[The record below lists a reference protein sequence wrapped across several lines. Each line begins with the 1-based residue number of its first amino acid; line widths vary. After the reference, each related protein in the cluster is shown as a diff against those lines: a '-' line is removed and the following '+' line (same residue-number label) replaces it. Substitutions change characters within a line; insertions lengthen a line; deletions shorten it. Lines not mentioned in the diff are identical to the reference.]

1 MPSGRKGVLKSKF
14 GGDRYFSTLNGLVH
28 TFITVGRKCAA
39 MGGRGKKKKGEKGD
53 SEEKTRQESEKRVRG
68 LTEEIKEGGRL
79 FSEAAPLFWPLSM
92 KEITAPGNLHK
103 HAPLLPPPLFMINEI
118 RLAFAH
124 RFGDVIADN
133 CLSLPKL
140 EAALVDA
147 FITTVCS
154 K

>member
-1 MPSGRKGVLKSKF
+1 MR
-14 GGDRYFSTLNGLVH
+14 
-28 TFITVGRKCAA
+28 
-39 MGGRGKKKKGEKGD
+39 
-53 SEEKTRQESEKRVRG
+53 RVRE

-79 FSEAAPLFWPLSM
+79 FFEAAPLFWPLSM

-118 RLAFAH
+118 RFAFAH

>member
-1 MPSGRKGVLKSKF
+1 ML
-14 GGDRYFSTLNGLVH
+14 
-28 TFITVGRKCAA
+28 
-39 MGGRGKKKKGEKGD
+39 
-53 SEEKTRQESEKRVRG
+53 RVKE

-92 KEITAPGNLHK
+92 KEITAPENLHK

-147 FITTVCS
+147 FITTARS

>member
-1 MPSGRKGVLKSKF
+1 M
-14 GGDRYFSTLNGLVH
+14 
-28 TFITVGRKCAA
+28 
-39 MGGRGKKKKGEKGD
+39 
-53 SEEKTRQESEKRVRG
+53 RVKE

-92 KEITAPGNLHK
+92 KEITAPENLHK

-147 FITTVCS
+147 FITTARS